1 MDLSFLIIQL
11 LLSKT
16 GIWNVYKLTLE
27 LASSK
32 HWNTQIP
39 NLYFFVDLVI
49 VRYIGSKA
57 FIGLLDYLHFPQR
70 GTFTLEFWF

>member
-1 MDLSFLIIQL
+1 MKCIQINFRTSFL
-11 LLSKT
+11 KT
-16 GIWNVYKLTLE
+16 LKYT
-27 LASSK
+27 
-32 HWNTQIP
+32 NTE
-39 NLYFFVDLVI
+39 FVSFVDLVI